1 MIYGLKFEE
10 LLMAPSTLPSHIK
23 QLVDKK
29 NYVIAIKTHAQEQG
43 ISLDEAKQQ
52 IDAYESQALAANS
65 QTPPTAHP
73 APSTA
78 AKEQGFGTLTQGLD
92 NHLKQENITLPL
104 LPRWVKRVS
113 VIILVILIIGWL
125 FYRLFK

>member
-1 MIYGLKFEE
+1 MEQK
-10 LLMAPSTLPSHIK
+10 TLPEHIK
-23 QLVDKK
+23 NTVQKK
-29 NYVIAIKTHAQEQG
+29 NYVLAIKTHAQEQG

-52 IDAYESQALAANS
+52 IDAYESQALAAKT
-65 QTPPTAHP
+65 QTLPTAHP
-73 APSTA
+73 AASLET
-78 AKEQGFGTLTQGLD
+78 KEQGFGTLTQGLD

-104 LPRWVKRVS
+104 LPRWVKRMS

>member
-1 MIYGLKFEE
+1 
-10 LLMAPSTLPSHIK
+10 MAQLTLPSHIK

-52 IDAYESQALAANS
+52 IDAYENQALAANS
-65 QTPPTAHP
+65 QTPPTAHR
-73 APSTA
+73 APSVET
-78 AKEQGFGTLTQGLD
+78 KEQGFGTLTQGLD
-92 NHLKQENITLPL
+92 NHLKQENIKVPL
-104 LPRWVKRVS
+104 IPRWVKRVS
-113 VIILVILIIGWL
+113 VIIMVILIIGWL